1 MTNTLTIAGALGVAG
16 ILYLYFETP
25 MPRYRNRSI
34 SPSMQYGY
42 RQGLPVGVLVGLTT
56 AVAIQALL

>member
-1 MTNTLTIAGALGVAG
+1 MTNALTIAGALGVAG
-16 ILYLYFETP
+16 FLYLYFETP

-42 RQGLPVGVLVGLTT
+42 RKGLPIGVAAGLVT
-56 AVAIQALL
+56 AVAIDVLR